1 MVNTSAPSP
10 PGSSCWG
17 RVRILGMLRC
27 WHTPLPRAAVL
38 YTVESM
44 TFSDAAATPSAPD
57 SALAPPVAKTV
68 PVERTHHGD
77 TFVDNYEWLREKE
90 NPEVV
95 AHLNAEQAYT
105 DAVTAG
111 QEQLRQDIFSEIK
124 SRTQETDLS
133 VPSRKD
139 GWWYYARMVEG
150 QAYGIQCRVA
160 AGSDGTLADW
170 TPPLVEPGVDV
181 PGEQILLDGNVE
193 AEGQPFFALGGAAVT
208 RDGKLYAYA
217 VDNAGDELFTVRIK
231 DLSTGELLPDIIE
244 NAFYGVTFSPDG
256 TTLFYMVAD
265 DSWRPYQ
272 VKTHVLGTPVDTD
285 EVLYQEDDVAMWTG
299 FGLSADRR
307 HLMISIGCSEFS
319 ETRLLDFAAPEK
331 GLQLLIPRS
340 AGILYDAE
348 PFLLDGVEKVLLTH
362 DRDAVNSMISLV
374 DAAEFSKPVAE
385 QQWATVV
392 PHDDSVRVN
401 GATVTATHM
410 VVSLRK
416 DTIER
421 IQVTVLEGLGTAG
434 QGAAVEPVFDE
445 ELYTAAMGGSEFESP
460 VIRLVYSSDFT
471 PPRVYDYVLPV
482 GDDGGELLL
491 RKETP
496 VLGGYRSEDYIAE
509 REWATAA
516 DGTQVPLSVLRRADL
531 PRDGANAGVVYGYGS
546 YEVSM
551 DPGFGVPRLSLLDRG
566 VVFVIA
572 HVRGGGEMGRHWY
585 EEGKKLTKKNTF
597 NDFVAATDWLAQSG
611 WVDPARIAAMGGS
624 AGGLLMGAVANLAPE
639 KYAAVVAQVPFVDA
653 LTTILD
659 PELPLSA
666 LEWEEWGN
674 PITDPEVY
682 KYMKEYTPYE
692 NVRAV
697 AYPKIAAV
705 TSFNDTRV
713 LYVEPA
719 KWVQELRAKST
730 GSAPIVM
737 KIEMDGGHGG
747 ASGRYEGWKTRA
759 WDYAFLADAIGA
771 TELR

>member
-1 MVNTSAPSP
+1 MTTS
-10 PGSSCWG
+10 
-17 RVRILGMLRC
+17 R
-27 WHTPLPRAAVL
+27 
-38 YTVESM
+38 
-44 TFSDAAATPSAPD
+44 AAATPSAPERAAAPAAA
-57 SALAPPVAKTV
+57 SAPAAPASPPVAKKV
-68 PVERTHHGD
+68 PVTRTHHGD
-77 TFVDNYEWLREKE
+77 TFTDSYEWLREKD

-111 QEQLRQDIFSEIK
+111 QEQLRQDIFNEIK
-124 SRTQETDLS
+124 NRTQETDLS

-139 GWWYYARMVEG
+139 GWWYYSRMVEG
-150 QAYGIQCRVA
+150 SAYSIQCRVRA
-160 AGSDGTLADW
+160 AGDGSTVEHW
-170 TPPLVEPGVDV
+170 TPPVVEPGVDV
-181 PGEQILLDGNVE
+181 PGEQVLLDGNAE
-193 AEGQPFFALGGAAVT
+193 AQGQPFFSLGGAAVT
-208 RDGKLYAYA
+208 RDGNLYAYA
-217 VDNAGDELFTVRIK
+217 ADFAGDELFTIRIK
-231 DLSTGELLPDIIE
+231 DLRTGGLLPDTIE
-244 NAFYGVTFSPDG
+244 KAFYGLAFSPDG
-256 TTLFYMVAD
+256 GTLYYMVAD

-272 VKTHVLGTPVDTD
+272 VKTHILGTPVAEDQ
-285 EVLYQEDDVAMWTG
+285 VLYQEDDVAMWTG

-307 HLMISIGCSEFS
+307 HLLVSIGCSEFS
-319 ETRLLDFAAPEK
+319 ETRLLAFDSPEK
-331 GLQLLIPRS
+331 GLQTLIPR
-340 AGILYDAE
+340 GGHILYDAE
-348 PFLLDGVEKVLLTH
+348 PFLWKGVEKVLLTH
-362 DRDAVNSMISLV
+362 DRDAANSMISLV
-374 DAAEFSKPVAE
+374 DAAEFAKPLTE
-385 QQWATVV
+385 QEWATVV
-392 PHDDSVRVN
+392 AHDEAVRIN

-421 IQVTVLEGLGTAG
+421 IQATPLEGLGTAAQESG
-434 QGAAVEPVFDE
+434 VEPSFDE
-445 ELYTAAMGGSEFESP
+445 ELYTASMGGSEFDSP
-460 VIRLVYSSDFT
+460 VIRLVYTSDFT
-471 PPRVYDYVLPV
+471 PPRVYDYVLPTAALPQ
-482 GDDGGELLL
+482 GELLL

-496 VLGGYRSEDYIAE
+496 VLGGYRAADYVAT
-509 REWATAA
+509 REWATAD
-516 DGTQVPLSVLRRADL
+516 DGTKVPLSVLRRADL

-585 EEGKKLTKKNTF
+585 EDGKKLNKKNTF
-597 NDFVAATDWLAQSG
+597 TDFVAATDWLAESG
-611 WVDPARIAAMGGS
+611 WVDPARIGAMGGS

-639 KYAAVVAQVPFVDA
+639 KYAAIVAQVPFVDA

-682 KYMKEYTPYE
+682 KYMKGYTPYE
-692 NVRAV
+692 NVRAT

-719 KWVQELRAKST
+719 KWVQELRAVST
-730 GSAPIVM
+730 GTAPIVL